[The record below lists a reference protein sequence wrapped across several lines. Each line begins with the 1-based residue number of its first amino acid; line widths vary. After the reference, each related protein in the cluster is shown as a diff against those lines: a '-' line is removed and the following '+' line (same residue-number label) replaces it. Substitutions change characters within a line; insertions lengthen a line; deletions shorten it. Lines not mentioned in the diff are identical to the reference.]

1 MASIAMMIGGAL
13 VNALAF
19 TGSNFLF
26 GQLSKDRVD
35 AERKRDDLDFEQ
47 LSQAKQ
53 DWEQQWIK
61 YINYFKPMHATTK
74 AVRKNSQ

>member
-1 MASIAMMIGGAL
+1 MMVGGAL

-35 AERKRDDLDFEQ
+35 AERKWHDLALEKT
-47 LSQAKQ
+47 LSNGASNTS
-53 DWEQQWIK
+53 I
-61 YINYFKPMHATTK
+61 I
-74 AVRKNSQ
+74 

>member
-1 MASIAMMIGGAL
+1 MMIGGAL

-47 LSQAKQ
+47 LAQAKQ
-53 DWEQQWIK
+53 DWEQQWVK
-61 YINYFKPMHATTK
+61 YIDYFKPMHATTK